1 MTDPARIDAGSVPH
15 LPRYVKFR
23 FDETRQQWVVLA
35 PERLLLPDEIAVEIL
50 QRVDGKRSVGEI
62 VGLLA
67 EKFEAPREEIAADVI
82 AMLQDLVEKGYLA
95 HSRAPG

>member
-23 FDETRQQWVVLA
+23 FDETRQQWVLLA

-50 QRVDGKRSVGEI
+50 QRVDGRRSVGEI

-67 EKFEAPREEIAADVI
+67 EKFDAPREEIAADVI

-95 HSRAPG
+95 HARAPG